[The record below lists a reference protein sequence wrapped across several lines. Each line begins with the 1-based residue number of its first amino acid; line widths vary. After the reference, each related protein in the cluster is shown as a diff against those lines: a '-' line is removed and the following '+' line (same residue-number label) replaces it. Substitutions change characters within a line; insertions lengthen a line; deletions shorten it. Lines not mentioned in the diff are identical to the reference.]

1 MHSRLYKPAL
11 RYNLLFMINFA
22 QLVIQNISRTVL
34 YGEIFQHSLRVL
46 YDCLFIIGIFAP
58 VGARL
63 IKASGLYNSGVM
75 ELFVP
80 SDYCFNILKVEFF
93 E

>member
-1 MHSRLYKPAL
+1 
-11 RYNLLFMINFA
+11 MINFA
-22 QLVIQNISRTVL
+22 QLIIQNMSQIVL
-34 YGEIFQHSLRVL
+34 YGGMFQHSLRVL
-46 YDCLFIIGIFAP
+46 YNCLFIIGIFAP
-58 VGARL
+58 VGVLL